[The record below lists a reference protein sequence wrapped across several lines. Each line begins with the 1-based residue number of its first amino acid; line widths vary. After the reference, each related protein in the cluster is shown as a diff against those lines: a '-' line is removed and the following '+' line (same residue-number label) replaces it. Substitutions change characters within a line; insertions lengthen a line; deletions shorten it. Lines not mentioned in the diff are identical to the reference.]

1 LKTKTMTDT
10 TFTVQSDSSIVVYF
24 VLPSVRYAG
33 TAVIRFNNDWQRFEP
48 QGANKVEPLRSYVAQ
63 KNKPETY
70 PLNNVFNGCQYVCT
84 FVATAFFATSLAVK
98 LLR

>member
-1 LKTKTMTDT
+1 MTDT

-24 VLPSVRYAG
+24 VLPSVRYAD
-33 TAVIRFNNDWQRFEP
+33 TAVIRFNNDWQQFEP

-63 KNKPETY
+63 KNASENF
-70 PLNNVFNGCQYVCT
+70 PLNKVFEGSQYVCT

>member
-1 LKTKTMTDT
+1 MTDT

-24 VLPSVRYAG
+24 VLPSVRYAD

-84 FVATAFFATSLAVK
+84 FVATALFATSLAVK

>member
-1 LKTKTMTDT
+1 MTDT
-10 TFTVQSDSSIVVYF
+10 TFTVQSDSSIVVFF
-24 VLPSVRYAG
+24 VLPSVRYAD

-70 PLNNVFNGCQYVCT
+70 PLNNLFNGSQYVCT

>member
-1 LKTKTMTDT
+1 MTDT

-24 VLPSVRYAG
+24 VLPSVRYAD
-33 TAVIRFNNDWQRFEP
+33 TAVIHFNNDWQRFEP
-48 QGANKVEPLRSYVAQ
+48 QGANKVEPLRSYVAH
-63 KNKPETY
+63 KNEPKNF
-70 PLNNVFNGCQYVCT
+70 PLNKVFEGCQYVCT